1 MQRTWLIT
9 GISSGF
15 GRIMAEQLL
24 ANGDRVAGTVRDQS
38 TVLDLKER
46 YPQLLWVAT
55 LDLSDIAS
63 IRGVIDQ
70 AFGVFGKIDVVVNN
84 AGYGLFGAAEEA
96 TDEQMMH
103 QLNTNLIGSMQV
115 VRAALPHLRQS
126 EGGRILQLST
136 VGGQAVFPGGSFY
149 HAAKWGIEGFID
161 ALRLEVGVF
170 NIGCTLIEPGSARTN
185 FRYGSSRLTPQNMAY
200 DVSPASM
207 ARKMINA
214 RTSVPLGDPVK
225 MVQIMIESTD
235 LEPAPRRLALG
246 SDCYTVMHQQ
256 ISARL
261 EDLEAQ
267 KETAFSTDIPQGG
280 PA

>member
-24 ANGDRVAGTVRDQS
+24 ANGDRVAGTVRDLS
-38 TVLDLKER
+38 TVSDLTQR
-46 YPQLLWVAT
+46 YPQQLWLAK
-55 LDLSDIAS
+55 LELSDIPS
-63 IRGVIDQ
+63 IRGVIDE
-70 AFGVFGKIDVVVNN
+70 AFGALGKIDVVVNN

-103 QLNTNLIGSMQV
+103 QINTNLIGSIQV
-115 VRAALPHLRQS
+115 IRAALPHLRQA
-126 EGGRILQLST
+126 EGGRIIQLST

-161 ALRLEVGVF
+161 ALRLEVSVF

-185 FRYGSSRLTPQNMAY
+185 FRYGSSRLTPQNLAY
-200 DVSPASM
+200 DASPASM

-214 RTSVPLGDPVK
+214 RAAVPLGDPLK
-225 MVQIMIESTD
+225 MVQIMIESVNV
-235 LEPAPRRLALG
+235 EPAPRRIALG

-256 ISARL
+256 ISSRL
-261 EDLEAQ
+261 QDLEAQ
-267 KETAFSTDIPQGG
+267 KEIAFSTDIP
-280 PA
+280 

>member
-24 ANGDRVAGTVRDQS
+24 ANGDRVAGTVRDLS
-38 TVLDLKER
+38 TVSDLTQR
-46 YPQLLWVAT
+46 YPQQLWLAK
-55 LDLSDIAS
+55 LELSDIPS
-63 IRGVIDQ
+63 IRGVIDE
-70 AFGVFGKIDVVVNN
+70 AFGALGKIDVVVNN

-103 QLNTNLIGSMQV
+103 QINTNLIGSIQV
-115 VRAALPHLRQS
+115 IRAALPPLRQA
-126 EGGRILQLST
+126 EGGRIIQLST

-161 ALRLEVGVF
+161 ALRLEVSVF

-185 FRYGSSRLTPQNMAY
+185 FRYGSSRLTPQNLAY
-200 DVSPASM
+200 DASPASM

-214 RTSVPLGDPVK
+214 RAAVPLGDPLK
-225 MVQIMIESTD
+225 MVQIMIESVNV
-235 LEPAPRRLALG
+235 EPAPRRIALG

-256 ISARL
+256 ISSRL
-261 EDLEAQ
+261 QDLEAQ
-267 KETAFSTDIPQGG
+267 KEIAFSTDIP
-280 PA
+280 

>member
-24 ANGDRVAGTVRDQS
+24 ANGDRVAGTVRDLS
-38 TVLDLKER
+38 TVLDLKES
-46 YPQLLWVAT
+46 YPQLLWVAK

-63 IRGVIDQ
+63 IRDIIDQ

-103 QLNTNLIGSMQV
+103 QLNTNLIGSIQV
-115 VRAALPHLRQS
+115 VRAALPHLRQA

-161 ALRLEVGVF
+161 ALRLEVAVF

-185 FRYGSSRLTPQNMAY
+185 FRYGSSRLTPQNVAY
-200 DVSPASM
+200 DASPASM
-207 ARKMINA
+207 ARRMISA
-214 RTSVPLGDPVK
+214 RTAVPLGDPVK
-225 MVQIMIESTD
+225 MVQIMIESID

-256 ISARL
+256 ISSRL

-267 KETAFSTDIPQGG
+267 KEIAFSTDIPQGG
-280 PA
+280 